1 MELKLNWKVFVANFL
16 AVIMFIPGLI
26 FLTDKPDVCMIGH
39 RGYSGKYPDNTE
51 LSFMKAAEKGFGGA
65 ETDVRLTKDGVFV
78 LSHDDEIFFED
89 GTTAVISENNYADL
103 VKKPLKNEKTRKDK
117 VYLCTFERY
126 LEIMRD
132 NDMVCFIE
140 LKGAYTDDEIKE
152 LFELADEV
160 YDLPKC
166 ILQSFNFDNLVKTKN
181 MFPELPVMLTYG
193 TNDTDYERCF
203 EYGISIDA
211 NLNQLTDEMVEAFH
225 ERGLLVATY
234 TANTIFR
241 KTYCKSFGVDFIES
255 DYFAK

>member
-1 MELKLNWKVFVANFL
+1 MDLKLNWKIFVANIM
-16 AVIMFIPGLI
+16 AVFTFISGI
-26 FLTDKPDVCMIGH
+26 FVPMPKQDYCMIGH

-78 LSHDDEIFFED
+78 LSHDDEVIFD
-89 GTTAVISENNYADL
+89 DKTTALVSESNYADL
-103 VKKPLKNEKTRKDK
+103 VAKPLAHKKKKRET

-140 LKGAYTDDEIKE
+140 LKGGYTDEQIKT
-152 LFELADEV
+152 LFTLAGEV
-160 YDLPKC
+160 YDIHEC
-166 ILQSFNFDNLVKTKN
+166 ILQSFNFDNLVKTKE

-193 TNDTDYERCF
+193 TGDTGYERCF